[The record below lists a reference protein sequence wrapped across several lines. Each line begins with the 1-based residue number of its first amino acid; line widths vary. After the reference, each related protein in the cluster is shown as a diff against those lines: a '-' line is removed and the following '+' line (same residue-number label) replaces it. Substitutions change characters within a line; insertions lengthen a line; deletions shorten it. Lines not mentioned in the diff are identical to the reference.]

1 MSQENTPY
9 PVTPMLWS
17 FLAGAAVGA
26 LVVALTT
33 PKSGPELRGDLK
45 DLARRAKRKVGD
57 LTDDALGT
65 LDELKLRAG
74 LAPGEA
80 PRSGGR
86 SEMLN
91 EVRT

>member
-1 MSQENTPY
+1 MSQETNAY

-26 LVVALTT
+26 IVVALTT

-57 LTDDALGT
+57 LTEDALGS

-80 PRSGGR
+80 SRSSR
-86 SEMLN
+86 SEMMN
-91 EVRT
+91 ETRI